1 MVTRYL
7 SWEKPATKYSDA
19 TVHLK
24 AVSDELPP
32 DTVDNW
38 GNESG
43 PGWHN
48 TAELHIRQSEPYETV
63 IRSSHTDYDGPYR
76 IDKAI
81 GAASNSTGLDPNF
94 IADVTS
100 SGEHSFQS
108 MALQNLVSTAD
119 TILTHLQRRQFNP
132 EDYKPPTYERYD
144 DGTPIKVPS
153 PYHMARKSG
162 IRYAKAV
169 SEVNKAIPMEFFQ
182 HTPAETTITDA
193 FADPDMRIHMP
204 LLAAYAH
211 MKYVPEGQSI
221 TASNDLSPY
230 SSNMVKKAQKL
241 GLPVVTHSENPDA
254 SVTNDSELLPHR
266 MHADS
271 LNYHI
276 KLGMQDIPQEEMNKA
291 WDHYRSL
298 RGRPAKG
305 AKPVMS
311 EQFDSV
317 PHPQL
322 PGMEGY

>member
-7 SWEKPATKYSDA
+7 SWEKPATKHSDT

-32 DTVDNW
+32 DTIDNW

-43 PGWHN
+43 PGWYN
-48 TAELHIRQSEPYETV
+48 TADLHIRQSQPYETV
-63 IRSSHTDYDGPYR
+63 IRSSDTDYDGPYR

-81 GAASNSTGLDPNF
+81 GEASKSTGLDPNF

-100 SGEHSFQS
+100 SGYDSIKSPAVE
-108 MALQNLVSTAD
+108 NLVKSAD
-119 TILTHLQRRQFNP
+119 SLLTHLQRRQFNP
-132 EDYKPPTYERYD
+132 EDYKPPTHENSYD
-144 DGTPIKVPS
+144 GPPTKIPS
-153 PYHMARKSG
+153 PYHQARKAG

-169 SEVNKAIPMEFFQ
+169 SEVNKSIPMEFFH
-182 HTPAETTITDA
+182 HTPGQTTITDA
-193 FADPDMRIHMP
+193 FADPDMRVHMP
-204 LLAAYAH
+204 LLASYAH

-221 TASNDLSPY
+221 TASDDLSPY

-254 SVTNDSELLPHR
+254 AVTNDSELVPYR

-271 LNYHI
+271 LNYY
-276 KLGMQDIPQEEMNKA
+276 KTLGMQDIPQEDLSKA
-291 WDHYRSL
+291 WDHYRML

-311 EQFDSV
+311 EQFKDV